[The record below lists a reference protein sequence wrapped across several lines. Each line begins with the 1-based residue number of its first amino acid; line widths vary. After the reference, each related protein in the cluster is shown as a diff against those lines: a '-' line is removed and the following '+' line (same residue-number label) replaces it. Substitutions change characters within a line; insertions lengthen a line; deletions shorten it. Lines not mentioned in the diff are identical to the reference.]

1 MGQTY
6 GVAIRDRYWEIFEKL
21 RSEIGYADY
30 WAPCYQW
37 RRQIVPDGVS
47 VGIRADF
54 TAIKARDELTPLVG
68 DATGSI

>member
-37 RRQIVPDGVS
+37 RRQIVPKGGEKVYQS
-47 VGIRADF
+47 VERKG
-54 TAIKARDELTPLVG
+54 L
-68 DATGSI
+68 